1 MGYGTVLRVNRV
13 AIKDPIDYQVS
24 ISDIDASATRNAYGD
39 LTRDRVAT
47 KYKVES
53 TWNALHPDEM
63 AELLQAVRDEFF
75 TVEFYNPYEGTFS
88 EKVMYVGDRT
98 APLGF
103 AKEDGTYVWQGLS
116 MNFIER

>member
-1 MGYGTVLRVNRV
+1 MGYGTVLRVNQV

-53 TWNALHPDEM
+53 TWNGLLPEEM
-63 AELLQAVRDEFF
+63 AELLQAVKDEFF
-75 TVEFYNPYEGTFS
+75 TVEFYNPYTSTFD
-88 EKVMYVGDRT
+88 ERVMYVGDRS
-98 APLGF
+98 APLAF
-103 AKEDGTYVWQGLS
+103 AKEDGTYAWQSLS